1 MTKRL
6 PVTKYKRLG
15 PIFGKPLLNLEEDD
29 LPKACDIIR
38 YWMSCYEIERSD
50 SWLLQE
56 KQKISVRNE
65 VSPSPYSSSS
75 IMNKSQIAYLE

>member
-1 MTKRL
+1 MSNKMAKRV
-6 PVTKYKRLG
+6 PVTKYERLG
-15 PIFGKPLLNLEEDD
+15 KIFGSPLLDLEEDD

-38 YWMSCYEIERSD
+38 YWMSCYEIERGD

-65 VSPSPYSSSS
+65 VRL
-75 IMNKSQIAYLE
+75 II